1 MLPLFLLK
9 QIAIT
14 LLLNYMKILT
24 TSTGTQRLR
33 FIPRTTG
40 QAVNVKLTNKNTRV
54 TTTTPSL
61 MVYDDGYSYI
71 DASFTLKEG
80 TMYDLEIEMITQFT
94 FDSVRENESDGTYS
108 LFNTNTETIPTALNG
123 YISAGY
129 DVFYRVGSTN
139 IYMTHLPTVSAET
152 PYWISVDITDSDP
165 AVYSSKI
172 SSYDVTNLPADTV
185 WKDASAVTDTVT
197 FSNVQ
202 KEIIYRDTVFCTDQT
217 DYRKYTVNQGE
228 YTTENTYDNDFIVL

>member
-1 MLPLFLLK
+1 
-9 QIAIT
+9 
-14 LLLNYMKILT
+14 MKILT

-40 QAVNVKLTNKNTRV
+40 QAVNVKLTDKNTRV

-94 FDSVRENESDGTYS
+94 VDSVLINDFDGVYS
-108 LFNTNTETIPTALNG
+108 LFNLLTETPFVEQQAWLD
-123 YISAGY
+123 SGY
-129 DVFYRVGSTN
+129 DAFYRLGSTN
-139 IYMTHLPTVSAET
+139 FYLGHYSQ
-152 PYWISVDITDSDP
+152 VDENTSPFWLFADVTDGDP
-165 AVYSSKI
+165 AAISSKLNI
-172 SSYDVTNLPADTV
+172 STQYDVTNLPSDTT
-185 WKDASAVTDTVT
+185 WKDASNQTDTIT

-202 KEIIYRDTVFCTDQT
+202 KEVIYRDTVFCTDQT